1 MIRRRSTSRRDHYD
15 NDIARTA
22 ANTAYPP
29 ANPHRPAMTTLLL
42 WVLAAGLIVLCRWSD
57 DQPTSRRKRAHDA
70 DFWLWEHEPTREV
83 THE

>member
-1 MIRRRSTSRRDHYD
+1 
-15 NDIARTA
+15 
-22 ANTAYPP
+22 
-29 ANPHRPAMTTLLL
+29 MTTLLL

-57 DQPTSRRKRAHDA
+57 DQPTFRRKRAHDA